1 MTKGKRCLILAA
13 GNGRRIRS
21 ISGGLPKPLV
31 PFHGKPILE
40 HVILRTYQAGIDRFV
55 IVVGYRSDLIRRWF
69 DSRRLDNVSVTWVE
83 NPEYHKHNG
92 ISVLKAREEI
102 NEKFLLLMA
111 DHVFEPETAKALM
124 KQPLAPGE
132 VTPAEDPNVDRI
144 VALAEATKVRR
155 EGVLGL
161 LFVSYVSRRAGPAKL
176 LESVGALG
184 WGLILVVALGGVSH
198 LVKTSA
204 WRLTLLDEKRQVSF
218 VRMLGL
224 RLASES
230 VGQLGAFGQVFG
242 ESLRVSLLSST
253 LPIASGVASVTLD
266 RALFIVSAAMV
277 SAAGLIAV
285 LVVLPLPHALSLYA
299 VLFALTLLGIILVAA
314 LAVRKRWA

>member
-69 DSRRLDNVSVTWVE
+69 DSRRLGNVSVTWVE

-102 NEKFLLLMA
+102 DEKFLLLMA

-124 KQPLAPGE
+124 KQPLAPDE
-132 VTPAEDPNVDRI
+132 VILAVDPNIDRVFDLDDNAVNVGI
-144 VALAEATKVRR
+144 YR
-155 EGVLGL
+155 EDHLEIG
-161 LFVSYVSRRAGPAKL
+161 RAH
-176 LESVGALG
+176 V
-184 WGLILVVALGGVSH
+184 
-198 LVKTSA
+198 
-204 WRLTLLDEKRQVSF
+204 
-218 VRMLGL
+218 
-224 RLASES
+224 
-230 VGQLGAFGQVFG
+230 
-242 ESLRVSLLSST
+242 
-253 LPIASGVASVTLD
+253 
-266 RALFIVSAAMV
+266 
-277 SAAGLIAV
+277 
-285 LVVLPLPHALSLYA
+285 
-299 VLFALTLLGIILVAA
+299 
-314 LAVRKRWA
+314 